1 MPTSPTASYLLGIY
15 GEPRPVEALTCSAL
29 CIPDF
34 ITMNALSDCSRS
46 QLRHLGLS
54 RLPQC
59 LDLRAHHA
67 GPPEQG

>member
-1 MPTSPTASYLLGIY
+1 MVNHTLM
-15 GEPRPVEALTCSAL
+15 CSAL
-29 CIPDF
+29 CIPDLV
-34 ITMNALSDCSRS
+34 TMSALSDCSRS

-59 LDLRAHHA
+59 LDLGAHHA

>member
-1 MPTSPTASYLLGIY
+1 MPTSPTASRLLGIY

-29 CIPDF
+29 CIPDLV
-34 ITMNALSDCSRS
+34 TMSALSDCSRS
-46 QLRHLGLS
+46 QLRHLGPS

-59 LDLRAHHA
+59 LDLGAHHA